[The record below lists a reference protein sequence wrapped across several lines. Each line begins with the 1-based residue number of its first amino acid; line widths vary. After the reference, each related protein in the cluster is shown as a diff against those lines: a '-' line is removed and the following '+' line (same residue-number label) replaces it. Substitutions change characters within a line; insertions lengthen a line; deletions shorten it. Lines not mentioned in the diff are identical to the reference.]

1 MISVVTLSL
10 ILILPWYGM
19 GTMVFTFH
27 EGLSDPDELSS
38 ATLTNAPDAPLP
50 DHFIICSSHKQQQVD
65 TANTN
70 TVFVL
75 YEDNSFTKPWFS
87 IGFYKDNKLWT
98 NTRYISWQY
107 HGSVTRETL
116 LQWVHIC
123 VEVDTINGILKASIN
138 GGNMATVDNVLG
150 LTPVPKL
157 YLQLGVVH
165 ESFGPT
171 HVQFIGSVGNVNIF
185 NLENGA
191 KKNLSLVTTGSACK
205 LLEGHLYLAWPDTSL
220 DVDGSGVEESEL
232 NEKILCSQST
242 VLNSRL
248 PLTWMKANAVNEC
261 MKYGKGIISKPPS
274 LDMRNVSS
282 ADMEIIYGENY
293 QECAFFW
300 TPFNDKNNEGVF
312 IDESTNETLRYRLII
327 TFS

>member
-1 MISVVTLSL
+1 M
-10 ILILPWYGM
+10 
-19 GTMVFTFH
+19 
-27 EGLSDPDELSS
+27 
-38 ATLTNAPDAPLP
+38 
-50 DHFIICSSHKQQQVD
+50 
-65 TANTN
+65 
-70 TVFVL
+70 
-75 YEDNSFTKPWFS
+75 
-87 IGFYKDNKLWT
+87 GFYKYNVLWAYLDFNYWHKL
-98 NTRYISWQY
+98 
-107 HGSVTRETL
+107 GSVVREAFFN
-116 LQWVHIC
+116 WIHIC

-138 GGNMATVDNVLG
+138 GGNMTTVDNVQG

-157 YLQLGVVH
+157 YLRLGVVH

-185 NLENGA
+185 NLKYGA
-191 KKNLSLVTTGSACK
+191 KENLSLIASGSACK

-282 ADMEIIYGENY
+282 VDMEIIYGENY
-293 QECAFFW
+293 QECTFFW
-300 TPFNDKNNEGVF
+300 TPFDDKSSEGIF
-312 IDESTNETLRYRLII
+312 IDERTNETLRYKLLI
-327 TFS
+327 TSSY